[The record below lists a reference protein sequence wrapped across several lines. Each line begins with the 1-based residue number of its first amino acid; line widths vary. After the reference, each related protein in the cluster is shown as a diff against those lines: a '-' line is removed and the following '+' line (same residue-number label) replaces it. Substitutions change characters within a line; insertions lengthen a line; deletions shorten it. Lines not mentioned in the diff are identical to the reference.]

1 MSLSLEQL
9 QAFVA
14 AAETGSFSAAA
25 RRLGKAQSVVST
37 AVSNLEIDLDNAL
50 FDRAGRYPVLTPAG
64 ERLLVEARV
73 ILERCEHFRGVAKS
87 LGQGV
92 ESRLVLAVDELYPED
107 TLGLLLEEFSH
118 RFPAVELELLFPL
131 MEDVS
136 RLVMEGCADL
146 GIMWRQEVLPPT
158 LAFRALGWVPMQI
171 VCAPDHPL
179 AAQPRVAWEE
189 LKRHRQLMVA
199 VRSDSEEKM
208 RLRVAAEVW
217 WVESHW
223 VIVELVKRKLG
234 WAFVPWHVA
243 ANSPAAAQLVS
254 PALEFDDQDWPV
266 ALELVWHK
274 QRPLG
279 KAGAWLRQRVSDQP
293 LPASPASAASPGS
306 AAPASR
312 PASRRPAP

>member
-37 AVSNLEIDLDNAL
+37 AVGNLEIDAGNAL
-50 FDRAGRYPVLTPAG
+50 FDRSGRYPVLTGAG
-64 ERLLVEARV
+64 ERLLAEARV

-87 LGQGV
+87 LGEGV
-92 ESRLVLAVDELYPED
+92 EARLVLAVDEIYPEE
-107 TLGLLLEEFSH
+107 TLGVLLEAFSR

-136 RLVMEGCADL
+136 RLVLEGGADL
-146 GIMWRQEVLPPT
+146 GIMWRQEVLPAA
-158 LAFRALGWVPMQI
+158 LGFHALGWMPMQI
-171 VCAPDHPL
+171 ICAPDHPL
-179 AAQPRVAWEE
+179 AARAEGERVGWED
-189 LKRHRQLMVA
+189 LKRYRQLMVA
-199 VRSDSEEKM
+199 TRSDSEEKM
-208 RLRVAAEVW
+208 RLRVASDVW
-217 WVESHW
+217 WVESQW
-223 VIVELVKRKLG
+223 VIVELVKRRLG

-254 PALEFDDQDWPV
+254 PALAFQEGDWPV
-266 ALELVWHK
+266 AMELVWHK

-279 KAGAWLRQRVSDQP
+279 KAATWLSERIRQEP
-293 LPASPASAASPGS
+293 LPK
-306 AAPASR
+306 APAR
-312 PASRRPAP
+312 

>member
-25 RRLGKAQSVVST
+25 RRLRKAQSVVSM
-37 AVSNLEIDLDNAL
+37 AVSNLEIDLGSPL
-50 FDRAGRYPVLTPAG
+50 FDRAGRYPTLTPAG

-87 LGQGV
+87 LGEGV
-92 ESRLVLAVDELYPED
+92 ESRLVLAVDELYPEE
-107 TLGLLLEEFSH
+107 TLGSLLEEFSH
-118 RFPAVELELLFPL
+118 RFPSVELELLFPL

-136 RLVMEGCADL
+136 RLVLEGCADL
-146 GIMWRQEVLPPT
+146 GIMWRQEILPP
-158 LAFRALGWVPMQI
+158 ALGFRVLGRVPMPI

-179 AAQPRVAWEE
+179 ARQPRVGFEE
-189 LKRHRQLMVA
+189 LKRYRQLMVA
-199 VRSDSEEKM
+199 VRSDSEEKK

-217 WVESHW
+217 WVESQW

-234 WAFVPWHVA
+234 WAFVPWHVV
-243 ANSPAAAQLVS
+243 ANSPAAAELVS
-254 PALEFDDQDWPV
+254 PVLEFDDQDWPV
-266 ALELVWHK
+266 PMELVWLK

-279 KAGAWLRQRVSDQP
+279 KAGTWLKERVSQQALPQP
-293 LPASPASAASPGS
+293 WPRSAAAMPPG
-306 AAPASR
+306 A
-312 PASRRPAP
+312 

>member
-25 RRLGKAQSVVST
+25 RRLGKAQSVVSA
-37 AVSNLEIDLDNAL
+37 AVANLEIDAGNAL
-50 FDRAGRYPVLTPAG
+50 FDRTGRYPVLTGAG

-87 LGQGV
+87 LGEGV
-92 ESRLVLAVDELYPED
+92 EARLVLAVDEIYPEE
-107 TLGLLLEEFSH
+107 TLGVLLEAFSQ

-136 RLVMEGCADL
+136 RLVLEGGADL
-146 GIMWRQEVLPPT
+146 GIMWRQEVLPAA
-158 LAFRALGWVPMQI
+158 LGFHALGWMPMQI
-171 VCAPDHPL
+171 ICAPDHPL
-179 AAQPRVAWEE
+179 AEGAATARVDWED
-189 LKRHRQLMVA
+189 LKRYRQLMVA
-199 VRSDSEEKM
+199 TRSDSEEKM
-208 RLRVAAEVW
+208 RLRVASDVW
-217 WVESHW
+217 WVESQW
-223 VIVELVKRKLG
+223 VIVELVKRRLG

-254 PALEFDDQDWPV
+254 PALAFQEGDWPV
-266 ALELVWHK
+266 AMELVWHK

-279 KAGAWLRQRVSDQP
+279 KAATWLSERIRLQP
-293 LPASPASAASPGS
+293 LPK
-306 AAPASR
+306 APAR
-312 PASRRPAP
+312 

>member
-50 FDRAGRYPVLTPAG
+50 FDRSGRYPALTPAG

-87 LGQGV
+87 LGEGV
-92 ESRLVLAVDELYPED
+92 ESRLVLAVDELYPEE
-107 TLGLLLEEFSH
+107 TLGVLLEEFSH
-118 RFPAVELELLFPL
+118 RFPAVELELLFPV

-136 RLVMEGCADL
+136 RLVLEGGADL
-146 GIMWRQEVLPPT
+146 GLMWRQEVLPPA
-158 LAFRALGWVPMQI
+158 LAFRGLGWVPMQI
-171 VCAPDHPL
+171 ICAPDHPL
-179 AAQPRVAWEE
+179 AAQQRVGWEE

-223 VIVELVKRKLG
+223 VIVELVKRELG

-254 PALEFDDQDWPV
+254 PELDFDDQDWPV
-266 ALELVWHK
+266 AMELVWHK

-279 KAGAWLRQRVSDQP
+279 KAGAWLQERVSHQP
-293 LPASPASAASPGS
+293 LPQ
-306 AAPASR
+306 
-312 PASRRPAP
+312 PAPRRRGGG